1 MKPRDIVGISRW
13 QFPYSLSEEQK
24 AEKEKMR
31 KDSPAKPEGYK
42 KELEKELLTAI
53 DKFQEEWVDDSKHFG
68 NSQTSHTHWYTLV

>member
-1 MKPRDIVGISRW
+1 
-13 QFPYSLSEEQK
+13 
-24 AEKEKMR
+24 MR